1 MANKRFFRYMAK
13 RCRLL
18 LLDTNLTS
26 EVREQLLLWAADFN
40 VYARSNRSAGTKQ
53 KRS

>member
-1 MANKRFFRYMAK
+1 METKRFFRHMAK
-13 RCRLL
+13 RCRQL

-40 VYARSNRSAGTKQ
+40 AYARSNRSAGAKQ